1 MVKLYFKNTRT
12 GKRYEVVSMDKEAR
26 TVTLKG
32 QHAEFVEKYDKERF
46 ERLGYIL
53 EKVTEEPANA

>member
-12 GKRYEVVSMDKEAR
+12 GKRYEVVSMNKENR
-26 TVTLKG
+26 TVTLRG

-46 ERLGYIL
+46 ERLGYVL
-53 EKVTEEPANA
+53 EKVTEEHADA